1 MGVPQNGW
9 FIMDN
14 PNLKWMMN
22 RGTRISGNPHMDPYG
37 RMEWSM
43 SSSKPISL
51 MMQKFH
57 GSDHQTLE
65 LVSCNK
71 DIIYSDGKRHEVVMI
86 STSTQ
91 NPDPCSTQNLDKLRS
106 VYCRYLQ
113 FLFILGICVYSLK
126 ISEMFP
132 LPWIKEW
139 NKIMFSWYE
148 NEYPN
153 FPLPIQPPFPNYH
166 HHSKKGSQL
175 ACEKLHRNFSR
186 FRINYHR
193 IHKKVNN

>member
-1 MGVPQNGW
+1 MVYPMIIPLFTVFHSFQYLPMYGGVSIFMGVPQNGW

-148 NEYPN
+148 N
-153 FPLPIQPPFPNYH
+153 
-166 HHSKKGSQL
+166 
-175 ACEKLHRNFSR
+175 
-186 FRINYHR
+186 
-193 IHKKVNN
+193 